1 MFQDRFPAFSRH
13 LGTATSNVGELNA
26 ILDAATHTT
35 QTLSS
40 HPPQIC
46 IVSDSSYAINAVE
59 GKSRIRKNAALIA
72 DVVRAVDR
80 LKDLTS
86 TVILKC
92 PGHAKVALNCMADWT
107 AKRGARGITSDS
119 PLPAD
124 VVSQILRGEE
134 VEDFPVVLPG
144 RLRLSP
150 LTVMT
155 PIWTMLI
162 VSCLLTRLC
171 WTLIA
176 TITLCVL

>member
-1 MFQDRFPAFSRH
+1 M
-13 LGTATSNVGELNA
+13 
-26 ILDAATHTT
+26 
-35 QTLSS
+35 
-40 HPPQIC
+40 
-46 IVSDSSYAINAVE
+46 
-59 GKSRIRKNAALIA
+59 IA

-134 VEDFPVVLPG
+134 VEDIPVVLPG

-150 LTVMT
+150 LSDSDDSDLDDADSFMPADTT
-155 PIWTMLI
+155 
-162 VSCLLTRLC
+162 LLDSDSDDNPLRPVTTARRSARTSKPLFARHNGIDFS
-171 WTLIA
+171 LA
-176 TITLCVL
+176 L